1 VSECEREN
9 TKTLADT
16 HADHRSLE
24 LLLGCFLT
32 HMLVVSWHAR
42 THARTHARL
51 QTDLDAAVREQK
63 QKALDGL
70 LAEQQESL
78 DKRKEKK
85 VLKVY
90 RKLKFA
96 GA

>member
-1 VSECEREN
+1 
-9 TKTLADT
+9 
-16 HADHRSLE
+16 
-24 LLLGCFLT
+24 
-32 HMLVVSWHAR
+32 
-42 THARTHARL
+42 L

-96 GA
+96 GAWC